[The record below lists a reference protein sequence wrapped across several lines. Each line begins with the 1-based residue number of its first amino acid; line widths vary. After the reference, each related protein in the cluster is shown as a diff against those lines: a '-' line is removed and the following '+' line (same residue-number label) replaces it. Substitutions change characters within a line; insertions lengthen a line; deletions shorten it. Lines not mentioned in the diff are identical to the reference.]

1 MHKTGGIRQERHISH
16 NIIVCCHM
24 KFKGN
29 IYITDPAYIAK
40 SEDWMEGFDP
50 LIESIDCP
58 EFSDAIIR
66 STGIGDGSWKVY
78 ETKQQNISEIQA
90 IITKGDYSQYNV
102 IGEFCVDSASA
113 CIVYQHE
120 ADKYNPSFMS
130 EFKDKPRCWTLIKD
144 FDGEIE
150 PYYDTDG
157 ELHFIGIGNRC
168 FFTA

>member
-1 MHKTGGIRQERHISH
+1 
-16 NIIVCCHM
+16 M

-40 SEDWMEGFDP
+40 SEDWLEGFDP

-66 STGIGDGSWKVY
+66 STGIGDGSRNVY
-78 ETKQQNISEIQA
+78 EPTLIENPTYSSLCAFIS
-90 IITKGDYSQYNV
+90 KGDYNDCKV

-113 CIVYQHE
+113 CVVYQYETE
-120 ADKYNPSFMS
+120 AYSPSFMAK
-130 EFKDKPRCWTLIKD
+130 FKDKPRCWALIEN
-144 FDGEIE
+144 FDGEVE
-150 PYYDTDG
+150 TYYDSEG

>member
-1 MHKTGGIRQERHISH
+1 M
-16 NIIVCCHM
+16 N
-24 KFKGN
+24 FKGN
-29 IYITDPAYIAK
+29 IYITDPNYIAK

-58 EFSDAIIR
+58 EFTDTIMR
-66 STGIGDGSWKVY
+66 STGTGDGSWNVY
-78 ETKQQNISEIQA
+78 EPTSIKNPTYSSLCALID
-90 IITKGDYSQYNV
+90 KDDYSNCTT

-120 ADKYNPSFMS
+120 ADAYNPSFMAK
-130 EFKDKPRCWTLIKD
+130 FKDKLHCWALIKD

-150 PYYDTDG
+150 AYYDLQG

>member
-1 MHKTGGIRQERHISH
+1 MQ
-16 NIIVCCHM
+16 
-24 KFKGN
+24 FKGN

-40 SEDWMEGFDP
+40 SEDWMEDFDP
-50 LIESIDCP
+50 LMESIDCP

-78 ETKQQNISEIQA
+78 EPTSLQNPSYSSICALIDN
-90 IITKGDYSQYNV
+90 GDYRNCHV

-113 CIVYQHE
+113 CVVYQHE
-120 ADKYNPSFMS
+120 ADTYNPLLMAD
-130 EFKDKPRCWTLIKD
+130 FKDKPHCWALIKD
-144 FDGEIE
+144 FEGEID

-157 ELHFIGIGNRC
+157 ELHLIGIGNCC

>member
-1 MHKTGGIRQERHISH
+1 
-16 NIIVCCHM
+16 M

-40 SEDWMEGFDP
+40 SVDWMEGFDP

-58 EFSDAIIR
+58 EFTDTIMR
-66 STGIGDGSWKVY
+66 STGTGDGSWNVY
-78 ETKQQNISEIQA
+78 EPMSINSPTYSSLCALID
-90 IITKGDYSQYNV
+90 KGDYSNCHI
-102 IGEFCVDSASA
+102 IGEFSVDSASA
-113 CIVYQHE
+113 CVVYQHE
-120 ADKYNPSFMS
+120 ADAYNSSFMAN
-130 EFKDKPRCWTLIKD
+130 FKDKPHCWALVEN

-150 PYYDTDG
+150 TYFDSEG

>member
-1 MHKTGGIRQERHISH
+1 
-16 NIIVCCHM
+16 M

-29 IYITDPAYIAK
+29 IYITDPAYIAR
-40 SEDWMEGFDP
+40 SVDWMEGFDP

-66 STGIGDGSWKVY
+66 STGIGDGNWKVY
-78 ETKQQNISEIQA
+78 EAKQQNLSEIQA
-90 IITKGDYSQYNV
+90 NIQMSDYSQYNV

-113 CIVYQHE
+113 CIIYQHE
-120 ADKYNPSFMS
+120 ADKYNPSFMT
-130 EFKDKPRCWTLIKD
+130 EFKEKPHCWALIKN
-144 FDGEIE
+144 FDGEVEI
-150 PYYDTDG
+150 YYDSEG

>member
-1 MHKTGGIRQERHISH
+1 
-16 NIIVCCHM
+16 M

-29 IYITDPAYIAK
+29 IYITDPSYIAK

-50 LIESIDCP
+50 MIESIDCP

-78 ETKQQNISEIQA
+78 EAKQQNLSEIQA
-90 IITKGDYSQYNV
+90 NIQKGDYSQYNV

-113 CIVYQHE
+113 SVVYQHE
-120 ADKYNPSFMS
+120 AEAYNPSFMAM
-130 EFKDKPRCWTLIKD
+130 FKDKPHCWALIEN
-144 FDGEIE
+144 FDGEVE
-150 PYYDTDG
+150 TYYDSEG
-157 ELHFIGIGNRC
+157 ELHFIGIGNHC